1 MKKILLQLTLFVFS
15 AALYAQ
21 QETPPLYLEYDAAGN
36 QVLSDL
42 VCVNC
47 PGAEEKHSLD
57 NVTWYP
63 NPVAQELNLTW
74 ENVDQSSVT
83 TVRVY
88 TLNGKLIASR
98 NNLDIETALILNFSD
113 KTSGI
118 YVVEFLSSDGEK
130 KSIKII
136 KK

>member
-1 MKKILLQLTLFVFS
+1 MKKILLLIFFIC
-15 AALYAQ
+15 AASLYAQ
-21 QETPPLYLEYDAAGN
+21 QETPPLYLEYDNAGN

-47 PGAEEKHSLD
+47 RGAVEKHSLD
-57 NVTWYP
+57 NVTYYP
-63 NPVAQELNLTW
+63 NPVAEQLNLIW
-74 ENVDQSSVT
+74 ENTDQS
-83 TVRVY
+83 RVITAINIY
-88 TLNGKLIASR
+88 NLNGKLLTSK
-98 NNLDIETALILNFSD
+98 NNLNSQTQLNLNFSD

-130 KSIKII
+130 KSIKVI

>member
-1 MKKILLQLTLFVFS
+1 MKKILLITAFIYCGI
-15 AALYAQ
+15 ATAQ
-21 QETPPLYLEYDAAGN
+21 EEPPPLYLEYDAAGN
-36 QVLSDL
+36 QILSDL

-47 PGAEEKHSLD
+47 PGAAEKHSLD
-57 NVTWYP
+57 NVTYYP
-63 NPVAQELNLTW
+63 NPVAQELNLIW
-74 ENVDQSSVT
+74 ENSDKSSVT
-83 TVRVY
+83 TIRVY
-88 TLNGKLIASR
+88 TLSGKLIASR
-98 NNLDIETALILNFSD
+98 DNLDLETALSLNFSD